1 MPTSRGRN
9 RRPPSPHKVP
19 RVARLNEL
27 IREVVAEELERI
39 GDERLEL
46 VAITS
51 VDVDNDLNRAIVT
64 FDSLGGPEQDAVLL
78 EAFAEL
84 RVKLQAALGRQI
96 KARKTPILV
105 FRADEVIRAAERIEE
120 ILRRHQD

>member
-1 MPTSRGRN
+1 MPKPLVIVESPAKAKTIEGFLGRDN
-9 RRPPSPHKVP
+9 V
-19 RVARLNEL
+19 RVIASYGH
-27 IREVVAEELERI
+27 IRDLPAKGL
-39 GDERLEL
+39 
-46 VAITS
+46 S